1 MQSFPTMMKIII
13 LQSCV
18 QGLYLGNIERSH
30 VQAACEKRHENEGQ
44 ARESSP
50 FVCPLLTHFLTAHL
64 VHFDDKN
71 GEFACTAGKQLF
83 LPNIP
88 QAAQM

>member
-1 MQSFPTMMKIII
+1 MCRGSIWGI
-13 LQSCV
+13 LKEVMSKQ
-18 QGLYLGNIERSH
+18 H
-30 VQAACEKRHENEGQ
+30 AKKDMNEGQ